1 MLEGQQGK
9 VELILMKMALL
20 SLKVL
25 ECQMTLKKIKS
36 HGEMAGMHQCCQVGY
51 GVVNSGGTKSEIKWM
66 CFKKTPK
73 NGAFGH
79 IMFTL
84 WVLFRSTFTFFIE
97 SSEFCT
103 QS

>member
-36 HGEMAGMHQCCQVGY
+36 HGEMAGMQLNASST
-51 GVVNSGGTKSEIKWM
+51 VVNHKLLKSMIH
-66 CFKKTPK
+66 
-73 NGAFGH
+73 N
-79 IMFTL
+79 
-84 WVLFRSTFTFFIE
+84 
-97 SSEFCT
+97 
-103 QS
+103 

>member
-36 HGEMAGMHQCCQVGY
+36 HGEMAGMHVCNLTLY
-51 GVVNSGGTKSEIKWM
+51 GTGGHTFIPWSFLDQILSADIFSKK
-66 CFKKTPK
+66 FK
-73 NGAFGH
+73 
-79 IMFTL
+79 
-84 WVLFRSTFTFFIE
+84 LFWR
-97 SSEFCT
+97 
-103 QS
+103 

>member
-36 HGEMAGMHQCCQVGY
+36 HGEMAGMHVCNLTLIGMSY
-51 GVVNSGGTKSEIKWM
+51 ES
-66 CFKKTPK
+66 KK
-73 NGAFGH
+73 NAH
-79 IMFTL
+79 L
-84 WVLFRSTFTFFIE
+84 
-97 SSEFCT
+97 
-103 QS
+103 